1 MIPLEYLLCFVML
14 GASILTNS
22 GGLGGAGIMVP
33 ILLGL
38 YKFDAKNAVIIS
50 NFSAAN
56 AGLVRYLSCLRES
69 HPLKNGSGVV
79 PDYNIITVILPA
91 AIFGA
96 SIGSIVN
103 LILPGPIILAI
114 FIFFSSFTALTT
126 LCKYHRLHISE

>member
-1 MIPLEYLLCFVML
+1 ML
-14 GASILTNS
+14 GASIFSNS
-22 GGLGGAGIMVP
+22 GGLAGAGIMIP
-33 ILLGL
+33 ILLGF
-38 YKFDAKNAVIIS
+38 YKFDTKNAVIIS

-114 FIFFSSFTALTT
+114 FTFFSIFTALTAIR
-126 LCKYHRLHISE
+126 KYCNLRISEKSTSGQTSS